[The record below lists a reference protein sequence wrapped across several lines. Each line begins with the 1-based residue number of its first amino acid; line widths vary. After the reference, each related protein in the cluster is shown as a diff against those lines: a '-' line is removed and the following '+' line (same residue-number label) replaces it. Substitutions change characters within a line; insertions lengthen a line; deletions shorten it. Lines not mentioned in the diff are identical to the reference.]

1 MKTPKS
7 RIKLSLILAIPIFTL
22 IVWITWLHAMSSS
35 ALLAAVGIWPLVAG
49 SGITSLVIAYAVTLY
64 ISAIRQEEERGRR

>member
-22 IVWITWLHAMSSS
+22 VVWITWLHAMSSS
-35 ALLAAVGIWPLVAG
+35 VLLAAVSIWQLVAWG
-49 SGITSLVIAYAVTLY
+49 GLTSLVVAYAMTLY
-64 ISAIRQEEERGRR
+64 ISALRQEDEQGRK